1 MKTNLLFVC
10 LGNICRSP
18 SAEGVMKALVEQ
30 RNVAEQYYIDSAGT
44 AAYHQGEPADAR
56 MRQHASRRGYDLT
69 SVARKVKI
77 EDFNDFD
84 YIVAMDN
91 DNYRNLM
98 QMTTDKEQQS
108 RVVKMVDFATEH
120 QVDVVPDP
128 YYGGEEGFEK
138 VLDILED
145 ATKGFL
151 AHLQGR

>member
-1 MKTNLLFVC
+1 MKTDLLFVC

-30 RNVAEQYYIDSAGT
+30 RNVADQYFIDSAGT

-69 SVARKVKI
+69 SVARKVRI
-77 EDFNDFD
+77 EDFNNFD

-91 DNYRNLM
+91 ENYRNLIG
-98 QMTTDKEQQS
+98 MTTNKEQQ
-108 RVVKMVDFATEH
+108 RKVVKMVDFATEH

-128 YYGGEEGFEK
+128 YYGGEEGFEM

-151 AHLQGR
+151 AHLERK